1 MACSPPSASL
11 RSASFMSSGPFA
23 SLPRPLLF
31 AHRGASAEAPENTLR
46 AFELAAQAQVDV
58 LEMDV
63 HLSRD
68 GVVVVHHDASLERTT
83 NGSGLLAYKDYD
95 ELRRLDAGYRFK
107 GPDGGH
113 AFRGGSCRIPRLA
126 EVLEAFP
133 HLGFNIEL
141 KQEAPSMVS
150 TVLKELERYPP
161 REVLLAAANG
171 AIMRQL
177 EAAEPGVPLG
187 LSAPQCW
194 RVWWRAQRGR
204 ATELYRGRALQVPPR
219 YWGVLPVVSERVIR
233 CAHRAGIEV
242 HLWTINHAAEAER
255 WLARGVDG
263 LMSDDP
269 RRVISAVRAARSSH
283 QSPR

>member
-1 MACSPPSASL
+1 
-11 RSASFMSSGPFA
+11 MSSVPFA

-46 AFELAAQAQVDV
+46 AFELAAQAKVDV

-68 GVVVVHHDASLERTT
+68 GVVVVHHDALLDRTT
-83 NGSGLLAYKDYD
+83 NGSGLLKLKDYD

-133 HLGFNIEL
+133 SFGFNIEV
-141 KQEAPSMVS
+141 KQAVPSMVRA
-150 TVLKELERYPP
+150 VLQELERHSP
-161 REVLLAAANG
+161 REVLLAAADG
-171 AIMRQL
+171 AIMREL
-177 EAAEPGVPLG
+177 EAAAPGVPLG

-194 RVWWRAQRGR
+194 RVWWQAQLGR
-204 ATELYRGRALQVPPR
+204 VPEQYRGRALQVPPR
-219 YWGVLPVVSERVIR
+219 HWGIVPVTSSRVLR
-233 CAHRAGIEV
+233 CAHQAGLEV
-242 HLWTINHAAEAER
+242 HVWTINDAVEAQR

-269 RRVISAVRAARSSH
+269 RRIFDAVHAERARRLRNRA
-283 QSPR
+283 